1 MKRLLSFVMAI
12 IFAMQ
17 LWAQSTVVLVG
28 DTTATTEAKYVPANT
43 FYKNSYTQS
52 LYPAEQIQPGEITSI
67 SYYHTAQAY
76 NVGTVAIYMKEVT
89 ETTLPTTFS
98 PTEGFIEV
106 FTGSLN
112 LVNGWVTYELTT
124 PFVYTGGGN
133 LVVMFVRNATA
144 YENNHNFKYAQG
156 IGQSVYQQN
165 DSQVYGITNPPA
177 SGTSVSYVPVTKF
190 EMTPL
195 GDDFCYPVS
204 DIETNIGSTEA
215 TISWT
220 SESSN
225 FTIQCKLQSEEWE
238 SENVQEFTSTTP
250 SITIT
255 DLEPATF
262 YSVRIKAICDSQ
274 ESAWR
279 NITFKTNCVNITEF
293 PWTETFESAWIEP
306 HLSGTISAPNCWINI
321 NGDGHA
327 TYYTKSSTAYEGN
340 GVYMYGYGSAT
351 STSATYANKDW
362 FITPVIEL
370 TGEEALSFYVKKSS
384 TSYTPELRIYAL
396 DVATN
401 GDMLSAAD
409 TVNFILIDSLAD
421 LTTTYVERDV
431 LLSDL
436 EGEYRL
442 AFVRN
447 KKIAHGAV
455 YFDNV
460 TVKMAPSCERVT
472 NLVTTEVTENSLSLQ
487 WEGSE
492 GTDSYKLYYKEEN
505 ATDWTVIEDITD
517 NYYTL
522 TDLQSGTGYILNAT
536 AVCDNGAET
545 GFIMAGNLIVSTLC
559 QVYEVPFLEDF
570 TVYPAGELE
579 SCWLEAKGQWDSI
592 QAGATV
598 WGYTNSWGTYSSHV
612 FDAHAKINNY
622 ANTSTNRKDWLIT
635 PNINIGDGS
644 VEQDLVFDIAY
655 TDWNDA
661 NPVET
666 YGQQKFAV
674 IVSTDGGLTW
684 DFENAIMWKANPT
697 AETNE
702 RNIEE
707 LTNIPQRLKFNLTEL
722 GYTGVIRV
730 GFYAECLISGGDND
744 IHIDNVM
751 ITEHIDCNDMVVA
764 PLVNA
769 SSSTAVA
776 ISWSAE
782 EHEAA
787 TGWNISYVEGATNDD
802 PENGTIVSV
811 PYGTELPYIIEGL
824 TEGAT
829 YTFSVQYD
837 CEGGWSPSTTVTL
850 PESMD
855 MFATIPYTHD
865 FEDLDENANWTITNN
880 SYVNRWFIGDPANV
894 AEEGNMLYVSND
906 SLGVNSIYSNAYAT
920 PSVTSYVFAS
930 RLIQFDESLAY
941 EISFD
946 YSVQGEGDYDFIK
959 VALRPWDESYV
970 GISSAPTWT
979 VAGAVQEGFEYVGGV
994 AKFNLDTTGARGS
1007 IIVDGAVANNSLQ
1020 QLVFAWRND
1029 GSGGV
1034 ASVVTVDNI
1043 SVEPI
1048 NCIAPDGFSLAE
1060 DGRQLTS
1067 LTFDV
1072 DTRSGD
1078 TWEIQYQEYS
1088 DTVWQ
1093 SVFSTDTEG
1102 IEVSNLLPGT
1112 MYRFKV
1118 RSICEGE
1125 ESHFTSELLYQTLC
1139 PIISVTDEE
1148 PFEEGFELANW
1159 FRSGNITSPNAYA
1172 PVCWFNVDAGSTS
1185 YRWQSS
1191 TTEPYSGEK
1200 YAQLYLTTT
1209 GSSDWLITPVFD
1221 LAGTETLSF
1230 FAEHTLTAA
1239 DAQSALKIMYYS
1251 VDENG
1256 DMSSTAD
1263 TAFFVNLEDKNL
1275 TNEYTPYGVSLS
1287 ALTPGQYRLAF
1298 LVSQTATTS
1307 HYIRIDNVKIANI
1320 SCPRP
1325 TGEVVISGVT
1335 PNTATVS
1342 WTDEAN
1348 TAWTVYYK
1356 AEGDEEYLSV
1366 TTSEPTAELTD
1377 LTSHTY
1383 YDVYVVGSCGNEE
1396 SEPTVIATFMTS
1408 CDYVT
1413 ELPFFE
1419 GFENTFVTEGISNAE
1434 APACWLNYNGGY
1446 SSSYTSYIWKS
1457 TTTASSVYEG
1467 GASLYSN
1474 ATSTSPGN
1482 DDWIVTPV
1490 ISHEGGAV
1498 LRFFAKVSSTTSV
1511 PGITLRYLDV
1521 ATYGDV
1527 TGLADTANF
1536 VTIGTI
1542 DGLTTTFA
1550 EYEYILSELPETY
1563 RLAFVRQ
1570 DVVGTSVYMDNLSI
1584 VEIPTCF
1591 RPDPASVEVSN
1602 ITQTTATVA
1611 WTDSDENNTTWTLY
1625 YKAES
1630 EEEFLS
1636 ITTTETTVELTDL
1649 IAGEPYQVYVT
1660 TVCSDGSESDATY
1673 TKSFYTLQESVELP
1687 YTCDFEEEGSNG
1699 WLIKNGTL
1707 LNQWHVGTPTGA
1719 TSSSLFIS
1727 NDNGTTAA
1735 YTITSSSVVVAEKL
1749 FQLGAT
1755 DSVRISFD
1763 LTVGG
1768 EGSSDYLKV
1777 FWVPADTVFLPA
1789 TSAYFAN
1796 SSYGNGALMNNYVP
1810 SYSTSTTYYI
1820 LRLVEGTQNMSVTL
1834 ENNPNELRKLVF
1846 VWKNDGSLGTQPGA
1860 IIDNVVVEPIGEEI
1874 TCTKPVETSVVASE
1888 VTESSAT
1895 ISWQDNDES
1904 HSAWNV
1910 YYKASSEEEFS
1921 FVAAS
1926 ETSIELTGLTQSELY
1941 QVYVTTNCGG
1951 DESASTDT
1959 ISFYTLQESVE
1970 LPYSCDFEEEG
1981 TNGWLLKNG
1990 TCANKWY
1997 IGIPTGAT
2005 SGELYISSDNGT
2017 TAGYANTASVVVAE
2031 KLFQLGEADSVRIS
2045 FDLTLVGESSYDYL
2059 KVYWLPADTTYLPAS
2074 TAYYGN
2080 SGYVNN
2086 VIMNTYTGTS
2096 NYRFVNQI
2104 SGTQNMS
2111 VTLANA
2117 PNELRKLVLVWK
2129 NDGSTSNQPGAIVDN
2144 VLVEEV
2150 TEQGGTEPEPCDAP
2164 TNLSVSNITQ
2174 TSAEITWNGTATT
2187 YEFKL
2192 NGGEAETLT
2201 TTSKTLTGLTPNTAY
2216 TVEVRAVCEE
2226 TESAWVTT
2234 TFTTLE
2240 ETVEPDP
2247 CDAPTNLSASN
2258 ITETSAEITWNGTA
2272 TTYEF
2277 KLNGG
2282 ESETLTTTSKS
2293 LTGLTPNTA
2302 YTIEVRA
2309 VCEETESAWVSATF
2323 TTLQESGG
2331 EIIAPEVVT
2340 LAATGVDHQ
2349 SAILNGTIT
2358 AGSETITAQG
2368 FKYKAQSATTW
2379 SEVSASGTTISAVV
2393 NGLTEQTTYVFKAFA
2408 TTASGTVEGNE
2419 MTFTTSAA
2427 PVVVVLGEVST
2438 TPATE
2443 VGNTSATLNGAL
2455 VSAGESENFTVGFA
2469 LATVA
2474 DFTLEDNNVQNI
2486 TATLNANTFSQAV
2499 NDLVEGQTY
2508 FYRAY
2513 ITNEAGTAYGAVE
2526 TFTLSSLAEEIAGT
2540 LQVSLYPNPAQEN
2553 ATMEIVGLDQDA
2565 KIVISDLQGRIL
2577 SQEAISA
2584 GTTRYTVNV
2593 SNMASGV
2600 YYIRIV
2606 TDKAVSTQKLI
2617 VE

>member
-12 IFAMQ
+12 VFAMQ
-17 LWAQSTVVLVG
+17 LWAQQDSVAIG
-28 DTTATTEAKYVPANT
+28 AGTATIQIGPVPGYYGNHRSVQLYSSSELNMPMGGVIEAISFELATVSGT
-43 FYKNSYTQS
+43 
-52 LYPAEQIQPGEITSI
+52 TSNR
-67 SYYHTAQAY
+67 Q
-76 NVGTVAIYMKEVT
+76 VRIYMKEISD
-89 ETTLPTTFS
+89 TTLPANMTINQLANDAYLVYTS
-98 PTEGFIEV
+98 PESGEPCESNQWYRFDLQ
-106 FTGSLN
+106 S
-112 LVNGWVTYELTT
+112 
-124 PFVYTGGGN
+124 PFVYSGVGSLYVFLEGEGCASNGGCGVNVKYTANTGKAWTKCWDTTVPD
-133 LVVMFVRNATA
+133 LTSPIAS
-144 YENNHNFKYAQG
+144 NNSYR
-156 IGQSVYQQN
+156 
-165 DSQVYGITNPPA
+165 TNTRIFY
-177 SGTSVSYVPVTKF
+177 SEISEDY
-190 EMTPL
+190 
-195 GDDFCYPVS
+195 CYPISGLTLTPTAESV
-204 DIETNIGSTEA
+204 DL
-215 TISWT
+215 SWT
-220 SESSN
+220 SDNNN
-225 FTIQCKLQSEEWE
+225 FEIQYKLKSEDWD
-238 SENVQEFTSTTP
+238 SENVVTFMSSTT
-250 SITIT
+250 SATI
-255 DLEPATF
+255 DELLPATF
-262 YSVRIKAICDSQ
+262 YSVRIRSLCDGV
-274 ESAWR
+274 ESVWMTT
-279 NITFKTNCVNITEF
+279 NFKTPCLVIEEL
-293 PWTETFESAWIEP
+293 PWTETFESAWEDP
-306 HLSGTISAPNCWINI
+306 HLPGTIAAPNCWINI
-321 NGDGHA
+321 NGDGSS

-340 GVYMYGYGSAT
+340 GVYMYGYGST
-351 STSATYANKDW
+351 SSTSLSYANKDW

-431 LLSDL
+431 ILSGL

-447 KKIAHGAV
+447 KTIGHGAV

-472 NLVTTEVTENSLSLQ
+472 DLVTTEITETSLSLQ
-487 WEGSE
+487 WEGSDA
-492 GTDSYKLYYKEEN
+492 TDSYKLYYKEEN
-505 ATDWTVIEDITD
+505 ATDWTIIEDITD

-522 TDLQSGTGYILNAT
+522 TDLQSGTGYILNVT

-545 GFIMAGNLIVSTLC
+545 GFIMAGNLTVSTHC

-570 TVYPAGELE
+570 TIYPAGELE

-598 WGYTNSWGTYSSHV
+598 YGYTNSWLTYSSHV
-612 FDAHAKINNY
+612 FDAHAKINNC
-622 ANTSTNRKDWLIT
+622 STDKKDWLIT

-655 TDWNDA
+655 TDWNNA

-666 YGQQKFAV
+666 YGQQKFAI

-730 GFYAECLISGGDND
+730 GFYAECLITGGDND

-751 ITEHIDCNDMVVA
+751 ITEHIDCNDMVGA
-764 PLVNA
+764 PIVNA
-769 SSSTAVA
+769 STSTAVA

-787 TGWNISYVEGATNDD
+787 TGWNVSYVEGATNDD

-811 PYGTELPYIIEGL
+811 PYGSGLPYIIEGL

-829 YTFSVQYD
+829 YAFSVQYD

-880 SYVNRWFIGDPANV
+880 SYNNRWFIGDPANI
-894 AEEGNMLYVSND
+894 AEGGNMLYVSDYVAD
-906 SLGVNSIYSNAYAT
+906 STGTNSTYDNS
-920 PSVTSYVFAS
+920 SSTSYVFAS

-946 YSVQGEGDYDFIK
+946 YSVLGEGTYDFIK
-959 VALRPWDESYV
+959 VALRPWNESYV
-970 GISSAPTWT
+970 GITAAPTWT
-979 VAGAVQEGFEYVGGV
+979 VAGAVQEGFEYAGGIT
-994 AKFNLDTTGARGS
+994 KFNLDTTGARGS

-1034 ASVVTVDNI
+1034 MSPVIVDNI
-1043 SVEPI
+1043 SVVPV
-1048 NCIAPDGFSLAE
+1048 NCLSPNDFWLSE
-1060 DGRQLTS
+1060 DGRELTS
-1067 LTFDV
+1067 LSFDISPR
-1072 DTRSGD
+1072 TGD
-1078 TWEIQYQEYS
+1078 SFEIQYQEYS

-1093 SVFSTDTEG
+1093 SIITTDTVDVE
-1102 IEVSNLLPGT
+1102 ISDLIPGR
-1112 MYRFKV
+1112 MYRFRV
-1118 RSICEGE
+1118 RAICDGE
-1125 ESHFTSELLYQTLC
+1125 LTNFTVEKLYETLC
-1139 PIISVTDEE
+1139 PVITIDDETPYIE
-1148 PFEEGFELANW
+1148 DFEIANW
-1159 FRSGNITSPNAYA
+1159 FRSGNVTSPNAYA

-1209 GSSDWLITPVFD
+1209 TAVDWLITPIFD

-1230 FAEHTLTAA
+1230 FAKHTLTAA
-1239 DAQSALKIMYYS
+1239 GAQSAVKIMYYS

-1263 TAFFVNLEDKNL
+1263 TALFVNLEDKNL
-1275 TNEYTPYGVSLS
+1275 TNEYTPYDVLLS
-1287 ALTPGQYRLAF
+1287 DLTPGQYRLAF

-1307 HYIRIDNVKIANI
+1307 HYIRIDNVKIANV

-1325 TGEVVISGVT
+1325 TGEVVVSGVT

-1356 AEGDEEYLSV
+1356 AEADEEYLSV
-1366 TTSEPTAELTD
+1366 TTSEPTAELTN

-1383 YDVYVVGSCGNEE
+1383 YEVYVVGSCGDEE

-1408 CDYVT
+1408 CDYIT

-1419 GFENTFVTEGISNAE
+1419 GFEDVFVTEGLSNAE

-1446 SSSYTSYIWKS
+1446 SSTSYIWKR
-1457 TTTASSVYEG
+1457 TTTASYVYEG
-1467 GASLYSN
+1467 GASLYSS

-1482 DDWIVTPV
+1482 NDWIVTPV
-1490 ISHEGGAV
+1490 ISNEGGAV

-1550 EYEYILSELPETY
+1550 EYEYILSELPATY

-1591 RPDPASVEVSN
+1591 RPDPASVQVSN
-1602 ITQTTATVA
+1602 MTQTTATVT
-1611 WTDSDENNTTWTLY
+1611 WTDSDENNTSWTVY

-1636 ITTTETTVELTDL
+1636 VTTTETTVELTDL

-1673 TKSFYTLQESVELP
+1673 TESFYTLQESVELP
-1687 YTCDFEEEGSNG
+1687 YTCDFEEEGANG

-1707 LNQWHVGTPTGA
+1707 LNQWHIGTPTGA

-1749 FQLGAT
+1749 FQLGTT

-1768 EGSSDYLKV
+1768 ESSYDYLKV
-1777 FWVPADTVFLPA
+1777 YWLPADTTYLPA
-1789 TSAYFAN
+1789 STAY
-1796 SSYGNGALMNNYVP
+1796 YGNSGYVNNVIMNNYTG
-1810 SYSTSTTYYI
+1810 TSNYRFVN
-1820 LRLVEGTQNMSVTL
+1820 LLSGTQNMSVTL

-1846 VWKNDGSLGTQPGA
+1846 VWKNDSGTGTQPGA
-1860 IIDNVVVEPIGEEI
+1860 IIDNIMIEPVGEEI
-1874 TCTKPVETSVVASE
+1874 TCTKPVEASVVASE
-1888 VTESSAT
+1888 ITESSAI

-1910 YYKASSEEEFS
+1910 YYKLISEEEYS
-1921 FVAAS
+1921 LVMAS

-1941 QVYVTTNCGG
+1941 QVYVTTNCGSE
-1951 DESASTDT
+1951 ESASTDT

-1997 IGIPTGAT
+1997 VGTPTGAT

-2045 FDLTLVGESSYDYL
+2045 FDLTLVGESTYDYL
-2059 KVYWLPADTTYLPAS
+2059 KVYWLPADTVYTPAS
-2074 TAYYGN
+2074 TAYYGAN
-2080 SGYVNN
+2080 NFTPN

-2111 VTLANA
+2111 VTLANS

-2129 NDGSTSNQPGAIVDN
+2129 NDGGTSNQPGAIVDN

-2150 TEQGGTEPEPCDAP
+2150 GEQGGTDPDPEPCDAP
-2164 TNLSVSNITQ
+2164 TNLSAN
-2174 TSAEITWNGTATT
+2174 
-2187 YEFKL
+2187 
-2192 NGGEAETLT
+2192 
-2201 TTSKTLTGLTPNTAY
+2201 
-2216 TVEVRAVCEE
+2216 
-2226 TESAWVTT
+2226 
-2234 TFTTLE
+2234 
-2240 ETVEPDP
+2240 
-2247 CDAPTNLSASN
+2247 N

-2272 TTYEF
+2272 STYEF

-2282 ESETLTTTSKS
+2282 TAETLTTTTKA
-2293 LTGLTPNTA
+2293 LTGLTANTA
-2302 YTIEVRA
+2302 YTVEVRA
-2309 VCEETESAWVSATF
+2309 VCEDAESDWVTTTF
-2323 TTLQESGG
+2323 TTLEEIP
-2331 EIIAPEVVT
+2331 EIIAPVVT
-2340 LAATGVDHQ
+2340 TTEATSVTHE
-2349 SAILNGTIT
+2349 SAVLNGTIT
-2358 AGSETITAQG
+2358 AGSEEITAQG
-2368 FKYKAQSATTW
+2368 FRYKTATASEW
-2379 SEVSASGTTISAVV
+2379 SEVSATGTTITATL
-2393 NGLTEQTTYVFKAFA
+2393 NGLTAETSYVFKAFA
-2408 TTASGTVEGNE
+2408 TTASGTVEGTE
-2419 MTFTTSAA
+2419 MTFTTIAA
-2427 PVVVVLGEVST
+2427 PIVVVEGEVTT
-2438 TPATE
+2438 TPATNIA
-2443 VGNTSATLNGAL
+2443 NTSATLNGAL
-2455 VSAGESENFTVGFA
+2455 VSAGNSENYTVGFA
-2469 LATVA
+2469 LSTTA
-2474 DFTLEDNNVQNI
+2474 DFTLEDAGVQNI
-2486 TATLNANTFSQAV
+2486 TSTLNGNTFSQAV

-2513 ITNEAGTAYGAVE
+2513 ITNEAGTAYGTVE
-2526 TFTLSSLAEEIAGT
+2526 TFTLLGLNDAIAGM
-2540 LQVSLYPNPAQEN
+2540 LQATIYPNPAQDN
-2553 ATMEIVGLDQDA
+2553 ATLEINGLNQEA
-2565 KIVISDLQGRIL
+2565 KVVVSDLQGRIL
-2577 SQEAISA
+2577 SQDNINA
-2584 GTTRYTVNV
+2584 GTIRYTINV
-2593 SNMASGV
+2593 SEMASGV
-2600 YYIRIV
+2600 YYIRII
-2606 TDKAVSTQKLI
+2606 TDNVVSTQKLI

>member
-17 LWAQSTVVLVG
+17 LSAQQDSVAIGSGTASSQIGPVPGYFGNHRSVQLYSSSELNMPMGGVIEAISFELG
-28 DTTATTEAKYVPANT
+28 TISGTTSNRQVR
-43 FYKNSYTQS
+43 
-52 LYPAEQIQPGEITSI
+52 
-67 SYYHTAQAY
+67 
-76 NVGTVAIYMKEVT
+76 IYMKEISD
-89 ETTLPTTFS
+89 TTLPANMTINELANDAYLVYTS
-98 PTEGFIEV
+98 PESGEPCVANQWYRFDLQ
-106 FTGSLN
+106 S
-112 LVNGWVTYELTT
+112 
-124 PFVYTGGGN
+124 PFVYSGAGSLYVFLEGDGCT
-133 LVVMFVRNATA
+133 
-144 YENNHNFKYAQG
+144 
-156 IGQSVYQQN
+156 
-165 DSQVYGITNPPA
+165 A
-177 SGTSVSYVPVTKF
+177 SGGCAVNVKYTTGTNKGWTKCWDTTVPDLTSPIASSNSYRTNTRIF
-190 EMTPL
+190 YSEISE
-195 GDDFCYPVS
+195 DYCYPVS
-204 DIETNIGSTEA
+204 GLTLTPTAESVDL
-215 TISWT
+215 SWT
-220 SESSN
+220 SDNNNFEIQYKLKSES
-225 FTIQCKLQSEEWE
+225 WD
-238 SENVQEFTSTTP
+238 SENVVTVYSTTT
-250 SITIT
+250 SATIPE
-255 DLEPATF
+255 LLPAT
-262 YSVRIKAICDSQ
+262 YYTVRVRAVCDGTESVWMNA
-274 ESAWR
+274 
-279 NITFKTNCVNITEF
+279 NFKTPCLVIEEL
-293 PWTETFESAWIEP
+293 PWTETFESAWVDP
-306 HLSGTISAPNCWINI
+306 HLPGTIAAPNCWINI
-321 NGDGHA
+321 NGDGNA
-327 TYYTKSSTAYEGN
+327 TYYTKPSAAYEGN
-340 GVYMYGYGSAT
+340 GVYMYGYSSA
-351 STSATYANKDW
+351 STTTASYANKDW
-362 FITPVIEL
+362 FITPVVEL
-370 TGEEALSFYVKKSS
+370 TGAEMLSFYAKKSS
-384 TSYTPELRIYAL
+384 TSYSPELRIYAL

-431 LLSDL
+431 VLSGL

-447 KKIAHGAV
+447 KTIGHGAV

-472 NLVTTEVTENSLSLQ
+472 NLATTEITENSLSLQ
-487 WEGSE
+487 WEGSDA
-492 GTDSYKLYYKEEN
+492 TDSYKLYYKEEN

-522 TDLQSGTGYILNAT
+522 TDLQSGTGYILNVT

-545 GFIMAGNLIVSTLC
+545 GFIMAGNLTVSTHC

-598 WGYTNSWGTYSSHV
+598 YGYTNSWLTYSSYV
-612 FDAHAKINNY
+612 FDTHAKINNY

-655 TDWNDA
+655 TDYGNA

-666 YGQQKFAV
+666 YGQQKFAI

-684 DFENAIMWKANPT
+684 DFENAIMWKANP
-697 AETNE
+697 AEETNE

-730 GFYAECLISGGDND
+730 GFYAECLIAGGDND

-751 ITEHIDCNDMVVA
+751 ITEHVECNDMVGA
-764 PLVNA
+764 PIVNV
-769 SSSTAVA
+769 STSTAVA

-787 TGWNISYVEGATNDD
+787 TGWNVSYVEGATNDD

-837 CEGGWSPSTTVTL
+837 CEGGWSPSATVTL

-855 MFATIPYTHD
+855 MFATIPYYQN

-920 PSVTSYVFAS
+920 PSVASYVFAS
-930 RLIQFDESLAY
+930 RLLQFDESLAY

-970 GISSAPTWT
+970 GITAAPTWT
-979 VAGAVQEGFEYVGGV
+979 VAGTVQEGFDYVGGV

-1007 IIVDGAVANNSLQ
+1007 IIVDGSVVNNSLQ

-1034 ASVVTVDNI
+1034 ASAVTVDNI

-1159 FRSGNITSPNAYA
+1159 FRLGSVTSPNAYA
-1172 PVCWFNVDAGSTS
+1172 PICWENVDAGSTS
-1185 YRWQSS
+1185 YRWASS

-1209 GSSDWLITPVFD
+1209 AAVDWLITPIFD

-1230 FAEHTLTAA
+1230 YAKHTLTAA
-1239 DAQSALKIMYYS
+1239 GAQSAIKIMYYS

-1256 DMSSTAD
+1256 DMSSSAD
-1263 TAFFVNLEDKNL
+1263 TALFVNLEDKNL
-1275 TNEYTPYGVSLS
+1275 TNEYTPYDVLLS

-1307 HYIRIDNVKIANI
+1307 HYIRIDNVKIANV
-1320 SCPRP
+1320 SCSRP
-1325 TGEVVISGVT
+1325 TGNVVVSGVT

-1342 WTDEAN
+1342 WTDETN
-1348 TAWTVYYK
+1348 TAWNVYYK
-1356 AEGDEEYLSV
+1356 AEGDSTYQMVSS
-1366 TTSEPTAELTD
+1366 TEPTVELPD

-1383 YDVYVVGSCGNEE
+1383 YEVYVVASCGDEE
-1396 SEPTVIATFMTS
+1396 SEPTVISTFMTP
-1408 CDYVT
+1408 CDYIT

-1419 GFENTFVTEGISNAE
+1419 GFENTFVTEGLSNAA

-1446 SSSYTSYIWKS
+1446 STSYIWQR
-1457 TTTASSVYEG
+1457 TTTASSVHEG
-1467 GASLYSN
+1467 GASLYSYG
-1474 ATSTSPGN
+1474 TSTSPGN

-1490 ISHEGGAV
+1490 ISNEGGAIV
-1498 LRFFAKVSSTTSV
+1498 RFFAKVSSTTSV

-1542 DGLTTTFA
+1542 NGLTTTFA
-1550 EYEYILSELPETY
+1550 EYEYILADLPATY

-1591 RPDPASVEVSN
+1591 RPDPASVEVSDM
-1602 ITQTTATVA
+1602 TQTTATVT
-1611 WTDSDENNTTWTLY
+1611 WTDSDENNTTWTVY
-1625 YKAES
+1625 YKASADEEYLS
-1630 EEEFLS
+1630 E
-1636 ITTTETTVELTDL
+1636 TTTETTVELIDL
-1649 IAGEPYQVYVT
+1649 LPGTPYEVYVT
-1660 TVCSDGSESDATY
+1660 TVCEDGSESDATY
-1673 TKSFYTLQESVELP
+1673 TESFYTLQEAVELP
-1687 YTCDFEEEGSNG
+1687 YTCDFEEEGANG
-1699 WLIKNGTL
+1699 WLIKNGTIV
-1707 LNQWHVGTPTGA
+1707 NQWHIGTPTGA

-1727 NDNGTTAA
+1727 NDNGTTAT

-1763 LTVGG
+1763 LT
-1768 EGSSDYLKV
+1768 
-1777 FWVPADTVFLPA
+1777 
-1789 TSAYFAN
+1789 
-1796 SSYGNGALMNNYVP
+1796 
-1810 SYSTSTTYYI
+1810 
-1820 LRLVEGTQNMSVTL
+1820 
-1834 ENNPNELRKLVF
+1834 
-1846 VWKNDGSLGTQPGA
+1846 
-1860 IIDNVVVEPIGEEI
+1860 IG
-1874 TCTKPVETSVVASE
+1874 
-1888 VTESSAT
+1888 
-1895 ISWQDNDES
+1895 
-1904 HSAWNV
+1904 
-1910 YYKASSEEEFS
+1910 
-1921 FVAAS
+1921 
-1926 ETSIELTGLTQSELY
+1926 
-1941 QVYVTTNCGG
+1941 
-1951 DESASTDT
+1951 
-1959 ISFYTLQESVE
+1959 
-1970 LPYSCDFEEEG
+1970 
-1981 TNGWLLKNG
+1981 
-1990 TCANKWY
+1990 
-1997 IGIPTGAT
+1997 
-2005 SGELYISSDNGT
+2005 
-2017 TAGYANTASVVVAE
+2017 
-2031 KLFQLGEADSVRIS
+2031 
-2045 FDLTLVGESSYDYL
+2045 GESSYDYL

-2080 SGYVNN
+2080 NSYVNN
-2086 VIMNTYTGTS
+2086 VIMNNYTGTS
-2096 NYRFVNQI
+2096 NYRFVNLL

-2111 VTLANA
+2111 VTLENN
-2117 PNELRKLVLVWK
+2117 PNELRKLVFVWK
-2129 NDGSTSNQPGAIVDN
+2129 NDGSGGNGQGAIIDNIMIEPVGEEITCTKPVETSVVASAVTVSSATISWTDNDESHTAWNVYYKTEAEEEYSVISASETTIEFTTLDPATVYSVYVTTDCGGGDESEPTNTIVFMTECLTVDEFPYNEGFNSTAIPCWSTVPVNQTYNWAIAATYQGDVTPAEGEAFAIFKNSSRGSSARLTSPIFDLTSLTNPTLDFMYIAKMWSSDLDELKVQYRTSAEEEWVDLVHYNTAETAWSQKTITLPNPSATYQIAFLGISNFGYGAAIDN
-2144 VLVEEV
+2144 VVV
-2150 TEQGGTEPEPCDAP
+2150 YDAEQGGEDPEPEPCDAP
-2164 TNLSVSNITQ
+2164 TALSANNITE
-2174 TSAEITWNGTATT
+2174 TSAEITWNGTAST

-2201 TTSKTLTGLTPNTAY
+2201 TITKTLTGLTANTAY
-2216 TVEVRAVCEE
+2216 TVEVRAVCEDA
-2226 TESAWVTT
+2226 ESDWVTT

-2240 ETVEPDP
+2240 EIP
-2247 CDAPTNLSASN
+2247 
-2258 ITETSAEITWNGTA
+2258 
-2272 TTYEF
+2272 
-2277 KLNGG
+2277 
-2282 ESETLTTTSKS
+2282 
-2293 LTGLTPNTA
+2293 
-2302 YTIEVRA
+2302 
-2309 VCEETESAWVSATF
+2309 
-2323 TTLQESGG
+2323 
-2331 EIIAPEVVT
+2331 EIIAPVVT
-2340 LAATGVDHQ
+2340 TTEATSVTHE
-2349 SAILNGTIT
+2349 SAVLNGTIT
-2358 AGSETITAQG
+2358 AGSEEITAQG
-2368 FKYKAQSATTW
+2368 FRYKTAVASEW
-2379 SEVSASGTTISAVV
+2379 IEVSATGTTISTTV
-2393 NGLTEQTTYVFKAFA
+2393 NNLTAETAYVFKAFA
-2408 TTASGTVEGNE
+2408 TTASGTVEGTE
-2419 MTFTTSAA
+2419 MTFTTIAA
-2427 PVVVVLGEVST
+2427 PIVVVEGEVTT
-2438 TPATE
+2438 TPATNIA
-2443 VGNTSATLNGAL
+2443 NTSATLNGAL
-2455 VSAGESENFTVGFA
+2455 VSAGNSENYTIGFA

-2474 DFTLEDNNVQNI
+2474 DFTLEDAGVQNI
-2486 TATLNANTFSQAV
+2486 TSTLNGSTFTTTV

-2513 ITNEAGTAYGAVE
+2513 ITNEAGTAYGTVE
-2526 TFTLSSLAEEIAGT
+2526 TFTLLGLTDALANQIAV
-2540 LQVSLYPNPAQEN
+2540 QLYPNPASDN
-2553 ATMEIVGLDQDA
+2553 ATLDINGLNQDA

-2577 SQEAISA
+2577 SQDNINA
-2584 GTTRYTVNV
+2584 GTTRYTINV
-2593 SNMASGV
+2593 SDMTSGV
-2600 YYIRIV
+2600 YYIRII
-2606 TDKAVSTQKLI
+2606 TDNVVSTQKLI

>member
-1 MKRLLSFVMAI
+1 MKRLLSFALAI

-17 LWAQSTVVLVG
+17 LWAQQDSVAIG
-28 DTTATTEAKYVPANT
+28 AGTATIQLGPVPGYYGNHRSVQLYTSSELNMPMGGVIEALS
-43 FYKNSYTQS
+43 FE
-52 LYPAEQIQPGEITSI
+52 L
-67 SYYHTAQAY
+67 
-76 NVGTVAIYMKEVT
+76 GTVSGTESNRQVRIYMKEVAD
-89 ETTLPTTFS
+89 TTLPANMTINTLADDAFLVYTS
-98 PTEGFIEV
+98 PESGEPCVANQWYRFDLQ
-106 FTGSLN
+106 S
-112 LVNGWVTYELTT
+112 
-124 PFVYTGGGN
+124 PFVYSGVGSLYVFLEGDGCT
-133 LVVMFVRNATA
+133 
-144 YENNHNFKYAQG
+144 
-156 IGQSVYQQN
+156 
-165 DSQVYGITNPPA
+165 A
-177 SGTSVSYVPVTKF
+177 SGGCAVYVKYTAGTNKGWTKCWDTS
-190 EMTPL
+190 TPDL
-195 GDDFCYPVS
+195 TSPIASNNTHRTNTRFFYSEISEDYCYPIS
-204 DIETNIGSTEA
+204 GLTLTPSTESVDL
-215 TISWT
+215 TWISDN
-220 SESSN
+220 SN
-225 FTIQCKLQSEEWE
+225 FDIQCKLQSETWD
-238 SENVQEFTSTTP
+238 SENVVTLTSSTT
-250 SITIT
+250 SATIPE
-255 DLEPATF
+255 LLPAT
-262 YSVRIKAICDSQ
+262 YYTVRVRAVCDGT
-274 ESAWR
+274 ESIWMTA
-279 NITFKTNCVNITEF
+279 NFKTNCPVITEL
-293 PWTETFESAWIEP
+293 PWIETFETAWVTP
-306 HLSGTISAPNCWINI
+306 HLPGTISAPNCWINM
-321 NGDGHA
+321 NADGSS
-327 TYYTKSSTAYEGN
+327 TYYTKSAAAYEGQ
-340 GVYMYGYGSAT
+340 GVYMYGYSSST
-351 STSATYANKDW
+351 STSTSYANKDW
-362 FITPVIEL
+362 FISPVIEL

-396 DVATN
+396 DLAVNNDVT
-401 GDMLSAAD
+401 SQAD
-409 TVNFILIDSLAD
+409 TSNFVLLDSILD
-421 LTTTYVERDV
+421 LTTSYVEREV
-431 LLSDL
+431 LLEGL
-436 EGEYRL
+436 EGQYRL

-447 KKIAHGAV
+447 RTIGHGAV

-460 TVKMAPSCERVT
+460 KVGTAPTCERVT
-472 NLVTTEVTENSLSLQ
+472 DLTTTEITTNTISLS

-492 GTDSYKLYYKEEN
+492 GTSSYKIYYKMSSAAE
-505 ATDWTVIEDITD
+505 WTIVEQVTD

-522 TDLQSGTGYILNAT
+522 TDLTSGTSYTINIT
-536 AVCDNGAET
+536 AVCDNEVET
-545 GFIMAGNLIVSTLC
+545 GFITAGNLVVATLC
-559 QVYEVPFLEDF
+559 DTYEVPFLEDF
-570 TVYPAGELE
+570 TIYPAGSLE
-579 SCWLEAKGQWDSI
+579 TCWLEAKGQWDSI

-598 WGYTNSWGTYSSHV
+598 YGYTNLWGAYSSHV
-612 FDAHAKINNY
+612 FDAHAKINNC
-622 ANTSTNRKDWLIT
+622 STNKKDWLIT

-655 TDWNDA
+655 TDYGNA
-661 NPVET
+661 NPVES
-666 YGQQKFAV
+666 YGQQKFAI

-697 AETNE
+697 PETNE

-730 GFYAECLISGGDND
+730 GFYAECLIAGGDND

-751 ITEHIDCNDMVVA
+751 ITEHVECNDMVGA
-764 PLVNA
+764 PIVNA
-769 SSSTAVA
+769 STSTAVA

-787 TGWNISYVEGATNDD
+787 TGWNVSYVEGATNDD

-837 CEGGWSPSTTVTL
+837 CEGGWSPSATVTL

-880 SYVNRWFIGDPANV
+880 TYANRWFLGHPAN
-894 AEEGNMLYVSND
+894 ANAEGNMLYVSDYVAD
-906 SLGVNSIYSNAYAT
+906 STGANSTYDNSSA
-920 PSVTSYVFAS
+920 TSYVFAS
-930 RLIQFDESLAY
+930 RLLQFDESLAY

-946 YSVQGEGDYDFIK
+946 YSVLGESTYDFIK
-959 VALRPWDESYV
+959 VALRPWNESYV
-970 GISSAPTWT
+970 GITAAPTWT
-979 VAGAVQEGFEYVGGV
+979 VAGTVQEGFEYVGGIT
-994 AKFNLDTTGARGS
+994 KFNLDTTGARGS

-1029 GSGGV
+1029 GSGGTMSPV
-1034 ASVVTVDNI
+1034 IVDNI
-1043 SVEPI
+1043 SVIPI
-1048 NCIAPDGFSLAE
+1048 NCLSPNDFWLSE
-1060 DGRQLTS
+1060 DGRELTS
-1067 LTFDV
+1067 LSFDISPR
-1072 DTRSGD
+1072 TGD
-1078 TWEIQYQEYS
+1078 SFEIQYQEYS

-1093 SVFSTDTEG
+1093 SIITTDTVDVE
-1102 IEVSNLLPGT
+1102 ISDLIPGR
-1112 MYRFKV
+1112 MYRFRV
-1118 RSICEGE
+1118 RAICDGE
-1125 ESHFTSELLYQTLC
+1125 LTNFTEEKLYETLC
-1139 PIISVTDEE
+1139 PVITIDDETPYIE
-1148 PFEEGFELANW
+1148 DFEIANW
-1159 FRSGNITSPNAYA
+1159 FRSGNVTSPNAYA

-1209 GSSDWLITPVFD
+1209 GSSDWLITPIFD

-1230 FAEHTLTAA
+1230 FAKHTLTAA
-1239 DAQSALKIMYYS
+1239 GAQSTLKIMYYS

-1263 TAFFVNLEDKNL
+1263 TALFVNLEDKNL
-1275 TNEYTPYGVSLS
+1275 TNEYTPYDVLLS

-1307 HYIRIDNVKIANI
+1307 HYIRIDNVKIANV

-1325 TGEVVISGVT
+1325 TGEVVVSNVT
-1335 PNTATVS
+1335 PNSATVS
-1342 WTDEAN
+1342 WTDESN
-1348 TAWTVYYK
+1348 TAWNVYYK
-1356 AEGDEEYLSV
+1356 AEGDSTYQMVSS
-1366 TTSEPTAELTD
+1366 TEPTVELTD

-1383 YDVYVVGSCGNEE
+1383 YDVYVVGSCGDEE

-1408 CDYVT
+1408 CDYIT

-1419 GFENTFVTEGISNAE
+1419 GFEDVFVTEGLSNAA

-1446 SSSYTSYIWKS
+1446 NSTSYIWQR
-1457 TTTASSVYEG
+1457 TTTTSYVYEG
-1467 GASLYSN
+1467 GASLYSSV
-1474 ATSTSPGN
+1474 TSTSPGN
-1482 DDWIVTPV
+1482 NDWIVTPV
-1490 ISHEGGAV
+1490 ISNEGGAV

-1550 EYEYILSELPETY
+1550 EYEYILSELPATY

-1602 ITQTTATVA
+1602 MTQTTATVT
-1611 WTDSDENNTTWTLY
+1611 WTDSDENNTAWNVY

-1636 ITTTETTVELTDL
+1636 VTTTETTVELTDL
-1649 IAGEPYQVYVT
+1649 IVGEPYQVYVT

-1673 TKSFYTLQESVELP
+1673 TESFYTLQESVELP
-1687 YTCDFEEEGSNG
+1687 YTCDFEEEGANG

-1727 NDNGTTAA
+1727 NDNGTTATYA
-1735 YTITSSSVVVAEKL
+1735 HSASVVVAEKL
-1749 FQLGAT
+1749 FQLGTT

-1768 EGSSDYLKV
+1768 ESSFDYLKV
-1777 FWVPADTVFLPA
+1777 YWLPADTTYYPA
-1789 TSAYFAN
+1789 STAY
-1796 SSYGNGALMNNYVP
+1796 YGNSGYVNNVIMNSYTGSSNYRFVNLL
-1810 SYSTSTTYYI
+1810 S
-1820 LRLVEGTQNMSVTL
+1820 GTQNMSVTL

-1846 VWKNDGSLGTQPGA
+1846 VWKNDGGGGNQQGA
-1860 IIDNVVVEPIGEEI
+1860 IIDNIMVEPIGEEI
-1874 TCTKPVETSVVASE
+1874 TCTKPVEASVVASE
-1888 VTESSAT
+1888 ITESSAT

-1921 FVAAS
+1921 SLMAS

-1951 DESASTDT
+1951 EESASTDT

-1990 TCANKWY
+1990 TCVNKWY
-1997 IGIPTGAT
+1997 VGTPTGAT
-2005 SGELYISSDNGT
+2005 SGELYISSDNGA

-2045 FDLTLVGESSYDYL
+2045 FDLTLVGESNYDYL
-2059 KVYWLPADTTYLPAS
+2059 KVYWLPIDTVYTPAS
-2074 TAYYGN
+2074 TAYYGAN
-2080 SGYVNN
+2080 NYTPN

-2111 VTLANA
+2111 VTLANS

-2129 NDGSTSNQPGAIVDN
+2129 NDGGTSNQPGAIVDN

-2150 TEQGGTEPEPCDAP
+2150 GEQGGTDPEPEPCDAP
-2164 TNLSVSNITQ
+2164 TALSANNITQ
-2174 TSAEITWNGTATT
+2174 TSADITWNGTAST

-2192 NGGEAETLT
+2192 NGGTAETLT
-2201 TTSKTLTGLTPNTAY
+2201 TTTKALTGLTANTAY
-2216 TVEVRAVCEE
+2216 TVEVRAVCEDQQ
-2226 TESAWVTT
+2226 SAWVTT

-2240 ETVEPDP
+2240 EIP
-2247 CDAPTNLSASN
+2247 
-2258 ITETSAEITWNGTA
+2258 
-2272 TTYEF
+2272 
-2277 KLNGG
+2277 
-2282 ESETLTTTSKS
+2282 
-2293 LTGLTPNTA
+2293 
-2302 YTIEVRA
+2302 
-2309 VCEETESAWVSATF
+2309 
-2323 TTLQESGG
+2323 
-2331 EIIAPEVVT
+2331 EIIAPVVT
-2340 LAATGVDHQ
+2340 TTEATSVTHE
-2349 SAILNGTIT
+2349 SAVLNGTIT
-2358 AGSETITAQG
+2358 AGSEEITAQG
-2368 FKYKAQSATTW
+2368 FRYKTATASEW
-2379 SEVSASGTTISAVV
+2379 IEVSATGTTISATV
-2393 NGLTEQTTYVFKAFA
+2393 NNLTAETAYVFKAFA
-2408 TTASGTVEGNE
+2408 TTASGTVEGTE
-2419 MTFTTSAA
+2419 MTFTTIAA
-2427 PVVVVLGEVST
+2427 PIVVVEGEVTT
-2438 TPATE
+2438 TPATNIA
-2443 VGNTSATLNGAL
+2443 NTSATLNGAL
-2455 VSAGESENFTVGFA
+2455 VSAGNSENYTIGFA

-2474 DFTLEDNNVQNI
+2474 DFTLEDAGVQNI
-2486 TATLNANTFSQAV
+2486 TSTLNGSTFTTTV

-2513 ITNEAGTAYGAVE
+2513 ITNEAGTAYGTVE
-2526 TFTLSSLAEEIAGT
+2526 TFTLLGLTDALANQIA
-2540 LQVSLYPNPAQEN
+2540 VSLYPNPASDN
-2553 ATMEIVGLDQDA
+2553 ATLDINGLNQDA

-2577 SQEAISA
+2577 SQDNINA
-2584 GTTRYTVNV
+2584 GENRYTINV
-2593 SNMASGV
+2593 SDMASGV
-2600 YYIRIV
+2600 YYIRII
-2606 TDKAVSTQKLI
+2606 TDNVVSTQKLI

>member
-17 LWAQSTVVLVG
+17 LSAQQDSVAIG
-28 DTTATTEAKYVPANT
+28 SGTASSQIGPVPGYFGNHRSVQLYSSSELNMPMGGVIEA
-43 FYKNSYTQS
+43 
-52 LYPAEQIQPGEITSI
+52 I
-67 SYYHTAQAY
+67 SFEL
-76 NVGTVAIYMKEVT
+76 GTVSGTTSNRQVRIYMKEISD
-89 ETTLPTTFS
+89 TTLPANMTINELANDAYLVYTS
-98 PTEGFIEV
+98 PESGEPCVANQWYRFDLQ
-106 FTGSLN
+106 S
-112 LVNGWVTYELTT
+112 
-124 PFVYTGGGN
+124 PFVYSGAGSLYVFLEGDGCT
-133 LVVMFVRNATA
+133 
-144 YENNHNFKYAQG
+144 
-156 IGQSVYQQN
+156 
-165 DSQVYGITNPPA
+165 A
-177 SGTSVSYVPVTKF
+177 SGGCAVNVKYTTGTNKGWTKCWDTTVPDLTSPIASSNSYRTNTRIF
-190 EMTPL
+190 YSEIS
-195 GDDFCYPVS
+195 DDYCYPISGLTLTPTAESV
-204 DIETNIGSTEA
+204 DL
-215 TISWT
+215 SWT
-220 SESSN
+220 SDNNNFEIQYKLKSES
-225 FTIQCKLQSEEWE
+225 WD
-238 SENVQEFTSTTP
+238 SENVVTVYSTTT
-250 SITIT
+250 SATIEE
-255 DLEPATF
+255 LLPATY
-262 YSVRIKAICDSQ
+262 YSVRVRSLCDGV
-274 ESAWR
+274 ESVWMNA
-279 NITFKTNCVNITEF
+279 NFKTPCLVIEEL

-306 HLSGTISAPNCWINI
+306 HLPGTISAPNCWINI
-321 NGDGHA
+321 NGDGNA
-327 TYYTKSSTAYEGN
+327 TYYTKPYAAYEGN
-340 GVYMYGYGSAT
+340 SVYMYGYSSA
-351 STSATYANKDW
+351 STTTASYANKDW
-362 FITPVIEL
+362 FITPIIEL

-384 TSYTPELRIYAL
+384 TSYSPELRIYAL
-396 DVATN
+396 DIATN

-431 LLSDL
+431 ILSGL

-447 KKIAHGAV
+447 KTIGHGAV

-472 NLVTTEVTENSLSLQ
+472 NLATTEITENSLSLQ
-487 WEGSE
+487 WEGSDA
-492 GTDSYKLYYKEEN
+492 TDSYKLYYKEEN
-505 ATDWTVIEDITD
+505 ATDWTVIEDIID

-522 TDLQSGTGYILNAT
+522 TDLQSGTGYILNVT

-545 GFIMAGNLIVSTLC
+545 GFIMAGNLTVSTHC

-598 WGYTNSWGTYSSHV
+598 YGYTNSWLTYSSYV
-612 FDAHAKINNY
+612 FDTHAKINNY

-655 TDWNDA
+655 TDYGNA

-666 YGQQKFAV
+666 YGQQKFAI

-730 GFYAECLISGGDND
+730 GFYAECLIAGGDND

-751 ITEHIDCNDMVVA
+751 ITEHVECNDMVGA
-764 PLVNA
+764 PIVNV
-769 SSSTAVA
+769 STSTAVA

-787 TGWNISYVEGATNDD
+787 TGWNVSYVEGTTNDD

-837 CEGGWSPSTTVTL
+837 CEGGWSPSATVTL

-920 PSVTSYVFAS
+920 PSVASYVFAS
-930 RLIQFDESLAY
+930 RLLQFDENLAY

-970 GISSAPTWT
+970 GITAAPTWT
-979 VAGAVQEGFEYVGGV
+979 VAGTVQEGFDYVGGV

-1007 IIVDGAVANNSLQ
+1007 IIVDGSVVNNSLQ

-1034 ASVVTVDNI
+1034 ASAVTVDNI

-1159 FRSGNITSPNAYA
+1159 FRLGSVTSPNAYA
-1172 PVCWFNVDAGSTS
+1172 PICWENVDAGSTS
-1185 YRWQSS
+1185 YRWASS

-1209 GSSDWLITPVFD
+1209 AAVDWLITPIFD

-1230 FAEHTLTAA
+1230 FAKHTLTAA
-1239 DAQSALKIMYYS
+1239 GAQSAIKIMYYS

-1256 DMSSTAD
+1256 DMSSAAD
-1263 TAFFVNLEDKNL
+1263 TALFVNLQDVNL
-1275 TNEYTPYGVSLS
+1275 TNSYAPYDVALS
-1287 ALTPGQYRLAF
+1287 SLTPGQYRLAF
-1298 LVSQTATTS
+1298 YVAQTAPTS
-1307 HYIRIDNVKIANI
+1307 HYIRIDDVKIANI

-1325 TGEVVISGVT
+1325 GGNVVVSGVT

-1342 WTDEAN
+1342 WTDETN
-1348 TAWTVYYK
+1348 TAWNVYYK
-1356 AEGDEEYLSV
+1356 AEGDSTYQMVSS
-1366 TTSEPTAELTD
+1366 TEPTVELPD

-1383 YDVYVVGSCGNEE
+1383 YEVYVVASCGDEE
-1396 SEPTVIATFMTS
+1396 SEPTLIATFMTP
-1408 CDYVT
+1408 CDYIT

-1419 GFENTFVTEGISNAE
+1419 GFEDVFVTEGMSNAA

-1446 SSSYTSYIWKS
+1446 STSYIWQR
-1457 TTTASSVYEG
+1457 TTTASSVHEG
-1467 GASLYSN
+1467 GASLYSYG
-1474 ATSTSPGN
+1474 TSTSPGN

-1490 ISHEGGAV
+1490 ISNEGGAIV
-1498 LRFFAKVSSTTSV
+1498 RFFAKVSSTTSV

-1550 EYEYILSELPETY
+1550 EYEYILSELPATY

-1591 RPDPASVEVSN
+1591 RPDPASVQVSN
-1602 ITQTTATVA
+1602 MTQTTATVT
-1611 WTDSDENNTTWTLY
+1611 WTDSDENNTTWTVY
-1625 YKAES
+1625 YKASADEEYLS
-1630 EEEFLS
+1630 E
-1636 ITTTETTVELTDL
+1636 TTTETTVELIDL
-1649 IAGEPYQVYVT
+1649 LPGTPYEVYVT
-1660 TVCSDGSESDATY
+1660 TVCEDGSESDATY
-1673 TKSFYTLQESVELP
+1673 TKSFYTLQEAVELP
-1687 YTCDFEEEGSNG
+1687 YTCDFEEEDSNG
-1699 WLIKNGTL
+1699 WLIKNGTIV
-1707 LNQWHVGTPTGA
+1707 NQWHIGTPTGA
-1719 TSSSLFIS
+1719 TSNSLFIS
-1727 NDNGTTAA
+1727 NDNGTTAT

-1763 LTVGG
+1763 LT
-1768 EGSSDYLKV
+1768 
-1777 FWVPADTVFLPA
+1777 
-1789 TSAYFAN
+1789 
-1796 SSYGNGALMNNYVP
+1796 
-1810 SYSTSTTYYI
+1810 
-1820 LRLVEGTQNMSVTL
+1820 
-1834 ENNPNELRKLVF
+1834 
-1846 VWKNDGSLGTQPGA
+1846 
-1860 IIDNVVVEPIGEEI
+1860 IG
-1874 TCTKPVETSVVASE
+1874 
-1888 VTESSAT
+1888 
-1895 ISWQDNDES
+1895 
-1904 HSAWNV
+1904 
-1910 YYKASSEEEFS
+1910 
-1921 FVAAS
+1921 
-1926 ETSIELTGLTQSELY
+1926 
-1941 QVYVTTNCGG
+1941 
-1951 DESASTDT
+1951 
-1959 ISFYTLQESVE
+1959 
-1970 LPYSCDFEEEG
+1970 
-1981 TNGWLLKNG
+1981 
-1990 TCANKWY
+1990 
-1997 IGIPTGAT
+1997 
-2005 SGELYISSDNGT
+2005 
-2017 TAGYANTASVVVAE
+2017 
-2031 KLFQLGEADSVRIS
+2031 
-2045 FDLTLVGESSYDYL
+2045 GESSYDYL

-2086 VIMNTYTGTS
+2086 VIMNNYTGTS
-2096 NYRFVNQI
+2096 NYRFVNLL

-2111 VTLANA
+2111 VTLENN
-2117 PNELRKLVLVWK
+2117 PNELRKLVFVWK
-2129 NDGSTSNQPGAIVDN
+2129 NDGSGGNQQGAIIDNIMIEPVGEEITCTKPVVTSVVASAVTASSATISWTDNDESHTAWNVYYKTEVEEEYSVISASETTIEFTTLDPATVYSVYVTTDCGSGDESEPTDTIVFMTECLTVDEFPYNEGFNSTAIPCWSTVPVNQTYNWAIAATYQGDVTPAEGEAFAIFKNSSRGSSARLTSPIFDLTSLTNPTLDFVYIAKYWNSDLDELKVQYRTSAEEEWVDLVHYNTEETAWSQKTITLPNPSATYQIAFLGISNFGYGAAIDN
-2144 VLVEEV
+2144 VVV
-2150 TEQGGTEPEPCDAP
+2150 YDAEQGGTDPDPEPE
-2164 TNLSVSNITQ
+2164 
-2174 TSAEITWNGTATT
+2174 
-2187 YEFKL
+2187 
-2192 NGGEAETLT
+2192 
-2201 TTSKTLTGLTPNTAY
+2201 
-2216 TVEVRAVCEE
+2216 
-2226 TESAWVTT
+2226 
-2234 TFTTLE
+2234 
-2240 ETVEPDP
+2240 P

-2272 TTYEF
+2272 STYEF

-2282 ESETLTTTSKS
+2282 EAETLTATTKA
-2293 LTGLTPNTA
+2293 LTGLTANTA
-2302 YTIEVRA
+2302 YTVEVRA
-2309 VCEETESAWVSATF
+2309 VCEDAESDWVTTTF
-2323 TTLQESGG
+2323 TTLQEIP
-2331 EIIAPEVVT
+2331 EIIAPVVT
-2340 LAATGVDHQ
+2340 TTEATSVTHE
-2349 SAILNGTIT
+2349 SAVLNGTIT
-2358 AGSETITAQG
+2358 AGSEEITAQG
-2368 FKYKAQSATTW
+2368 FRYKTATASEW
-2379 SEVSASGTTISAVV
+2379 IEVSATGTTISATV
-2393 NGLTEQTTYVFKAFA
+2393 NNLTAETAYVFKAFA
-2408 TTASGTVEGNE
+2408 TTASGTVEGTE
-2419 MTFTTSAA
+2419 MTFTTIAA
-2427 PVVVVLGEVST
+2427 PIVVVEGEVTT
-2438 TPATE
+2438 TPATNIA
-2443 VGNTSATLNGAL
+2443 NTSATLNGVL
-2455 VSAGESENFTVGFA
+2455 VSAGNSENYTIGFA

-2474 DFTLEDNNVQNI
+2474 DFTLEDAGVQNI
-2486 TATLNANTFSQAV
+2486 TATLNGSTFTATV

-2513 ITNEAGTAYGAVE
+2513 ITNEAGTAYGTVE
-2526 TFTLSSLAEEIAGT
+2526 TFTLLGLTDALANQIAV
-2540 LQVSLYPNPAQEN
+2540 QLYPNPASDN
-2553 ATMEIVGLDQDA
+2553 ATLDINGLNQDA

-2584 GTTRYTVNV
+2584 GETHYTINV